1 MKIIKYSGRE
11 HSVSTWSGGKTT
23 QVWIYPAK
31 STYQERNFEIR
42 LSSAT
47 VEAEESDFTAL
58 PGYHRKLMILEG
70 EITIIHEHHYR
81 KNLKILESDSFS
93 GSWKTRSLGRCVD
106 FNVMTSD
113 KYVSEIEGFNLDSG
127 ENKRL
132 PFSNDCLYQFI
143 YLHFGKAKLCFAD
156 GKEIILD
163 KGDLIKFH
171 DFISLDTDADNDKS
185 VEIRAESACRMLSV
199 KIHLD

>member
-113 KYVSEIEGFNLDSG
+113 KYVSEIEGFNLKSG
-127 ENKRL
+127 ERKWL
-132 PFSNDCLYQFI
+132 HSSKDGLFLFV
-143 YLHFGKAKLCFAD
+143 YLHFGDARLLFAE
-156 GKEIILD
+156 GQELALHE
-163 KGDLIKFH
+163 GDLIEIKDLEFLEKE
-171 DFISLDTDADNDKS
+171 DLPFEILANTSCRLIK
-185 VEIRAESACRMLSV
+185 VEIQMS
-199 KIHLD
+199 